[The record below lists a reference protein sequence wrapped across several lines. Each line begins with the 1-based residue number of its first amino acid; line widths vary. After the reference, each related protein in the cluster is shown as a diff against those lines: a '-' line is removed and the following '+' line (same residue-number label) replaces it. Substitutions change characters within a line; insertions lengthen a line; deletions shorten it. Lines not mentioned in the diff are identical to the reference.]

1 MGGEVSEHYLSG
13 SAGCSFVYGD
23 LIIANWK
30 VIPKNVENLRGIQTI
45 EGRLIIA
52 NNSGLKEFNYFSS
65 LKEVGILDDHEV
77 AIIVKNNPVLKRLP
91 MPNLVDIELK
101 KENKRVKLINN
112 PVLDTS
118 IPKTTTLEQQAT
130 TAVQQVQTATKRA
143 KTVTQKTRDVVH
155 QTKVMEK
162 KKTVMVF
169 PKGDITITTEKSSL
183 ERDKELAE
191 EEKHD
196 AALVERVKASTNKK
210 WIWILTLAFLVLLV
224 LTFAGVCVVFRIKR
238 VSSGLPPPPY
248 SLNKRSRE
256 QLTSVCQLAV
266 VIVK

>member
-1 MGGEVSEHYLSG
+1 MR
-13 SAGCSFVYGD
+13 
-23 LIIANWK
+23 